1 MKRFD
6 EPEETYDEAGAA
18 IIAAGDPE
26 APVEDEAEEE
36 GAPAPLPYEGEYEP
50 VKIYLREMAHRP
62 LLTRDG
68 EVKIA
73 RKIEKS
79 RKDLMCE
86 VFLRPFTL
94 KKLLNLGE
102 RVERGEAPIPE
113 IVSGVDESTDGDM
126 VDERKKFYDNTV
138 KVGKLM
144 GAYLK
149 TTKRLSVSRAKT
161 PSTKAV
167 EAARASLFDTIN
179 AMNLK
184 EEVVMH
190 FAEDLKR
197 EIMAALDL
205 ASDLKGLERRLRSAR
220 IKPETLKSVPA
231 TLKSAETRSAC
242 TRFIENRRM
251 LDGICDSLD
260 LAPAGLRA
268 ALDAIESE
276 EFSLQDAKRELIE
289 ANLRLVISI
298 AKRHMGKGLSL
309 SDLIQEGNIG
319 LMRAVEKFEYARGY
333 KFSTY
338 ATWWIRQSIT
348 RALADQS
355 RTIRIPVHMV
365 ETINRIIRIS
375 REIFQELGAEP
386 TPEQIAARLH
396 LSVDKVKNIQKITR
410 EPISLETPVGEDED
424 SNLGDFIEDKSHA
437 SPLQEA
443 INEDLCNK
451 VQKLL
456 NSLNDKEAMVLRRRF
471 GIGDD
476 SPLTL
481 EEIGQ
486 EFDVTRERIRQ
497 IEVKA
502 LKKLKH
508 PSRSKWLRDF
518 LESS

>member
-6 EPEETYDEAGAA
+6 EPQETYDSDA
-18 IIAAGDPE
+18 IEDPE
-26 APVEDEAEEE
+26 APAEEE
-36 GAPAPLPYEGEYEP
+36 EVAVPLPYEGEYEP
-50 VKIYLREMAHRP
+50 VKVYLREMAHRP
-62 LLTRDG
+62 LLTREG
-68 EVKIA
+68 EVRIA

-79 RKDLMCE
+79 RKELTCV
-86 VFLRPFTL
+86 VFLRPLTL
-94 KKLLNLGE
+94 KKLLALGE
-102 RVERGEAPIPE
+102 RVERGEAPIGDVV
-113 IVSGVDESTDGDM
+113 IGVDETSDEDM
-126 VDERKKFYDNTV
+126 TEERGKLYKDTV
-138 KVGKLM
+138 RAGKLM
-144 GAYLK
+144 EAYQKAAKKLAA
-149 TTKRLSVSRAKT
+149 SRAKS
-161 PSTKAV
+161 PSTKSV
-167 EAARASLFDTIN
+167 DAAKAALLEGIKALS
-179 AMNLK
+179 LK
-184 EEVVMH
+184 EEVVMS
-190 FAEDLKR
+190 FSEDLKK
-197 EIMAALDL
+197 EIIAALDTE
-205 ASDLKGLERRLRSAR
+205 ADIKGLTRRLVSAR
-220 IKPETLKSVPA
+220 IKPGTLKSVPA
-231 TLKSAETRSAC
+231 GIKSAETRAAAA
-242 TRFIENRRM
+242 RYIECRRLLGEM
-251 LDGICDSLD
+251 CASLD
-260 LAPAGLRA
+260 LAPSELRD
-268 ALDAIESE
+268 ALGAIETE
-276 EFSLQDAKRELIE
+276 EFNLQDAKRELIE

-396 LSVDKVKNIQKITR
+396 LPVEKVKGIQKITR

-424 SNLGDFIEDKSHA
+424 SSLGDFIEDKSHA

-486 EFDVTRERIRQ
+486 EFEVTRERIRQ

-508 PSRSKWLRDF
+508 PSRSRWLKDF
-518 LESS
+518 LDSN